1 MGCVLST
8 RSSSPVCRLWTK
20 FCVPLSQHLTR
31 RKQFVR
37 AISLCR
43 RFCGMFSFVLF
54 KLMLSSRKLMFFF
67 HHRNT
72 TNTYNKLVSR
82 QEQFF
87 LFQFEGKI
95 NPFKLLLSGLIAIS
109 FPDSIGITPSGPCKS
124 YSLYF
129 RASCNLVKSS
139 VHWMFVRLVSVPI
152 PSFLVLNA
160 ASVQSH
166 TEFLH
171 FKEENR
177 LS

>member
-1 MGCVLST
+1 MGCLLST

-20 FCVPLSQHLTR
+20 FCVPLNLHLTR

-37 AISLCR
+37 AINLCR

-67 HHRNT
+67 YHRNT
-72 TNTYNKLVSR
+72 TNTYNKLVSSAR
-82 QEQFF
+82 AVLPFPDLRENKS
-87 LFQFEGKI
+87 FQITIEWI
-95 NPFKLLLSGLIAIS
+95 NCNFVS
-109 FPDSIGITPSGPCKS
+109 DSIGITPSGPCKS
-124 YSLYF
+124 DSLYF

-139 VHWMFVRLVSVPI
+139 VHWLFLVPVSI

-166 TEFLH
+166 TGFLL